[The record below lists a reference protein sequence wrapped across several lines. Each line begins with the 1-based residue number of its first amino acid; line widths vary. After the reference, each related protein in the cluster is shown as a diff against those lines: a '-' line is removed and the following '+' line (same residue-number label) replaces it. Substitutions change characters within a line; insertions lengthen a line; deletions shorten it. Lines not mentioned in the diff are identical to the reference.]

1 MTVSITVVVCWI
13 PPPLPVTVM
22 LYVPNAV
29 LPPTAIVMVD
39 EPEPG
44 AAIGLGLK
52 LTVVPVGA
60 PLADRLMALL
70 KPPLTVVVMVEVP
83 WAPCATLTEVG
94 AALMVKSGAVTVR
107 VTLVVCWVPPPLPVT
122 VMLYVPAAVLLP
134 TAIVM
139 VDEPEPGA
147 AIGLGL
153 KLTVVPVG
161 APLADRLMALLKPP
175 LTVVLMVEV
184 PWAPCATLTEVGAA
198 LMVKSGGA
206 VTVSVTLVVCWLPPP
221 LPVTVIV

>member
-1 MTVSITVVVCWI
+1 M
-13 PPPLPVTVM
+13 
-22 LYVPNAV
+22 
-29 LPPTAIVMVD
+29 
-39 EPEPG
+39 
-44 AAIGLGLK
+44 
-52 LTVVPVGA
+52 
-60 PLADRLMALL
+60 
-70 KPPLTVVVMVEVP
+70 
-83 WAPCATLTEVG
+83 
-94 AALMVKSGAVTVR
+94 
-107 VTLVVCWVPPPLPVT
+107 
-122 VMLYVPAAVLLP
+122 YVPAAVLLP
-134 TAIVM
+134 TAIVI

-206 VTVSVTLVVCWLPPP
+206 VTLSVTLVVCWVPPP